1 MNDQNIKLILG
12 FLFQLGAK
20 VETVISKGSISF
32 LDLPSFIG
40 VFEAAGP
47 ALAAV
52 KQLPAELSG
61 LNDATIADVR
71 AYIQSQLPSVIPN
84 ATVDGLI
91 NDGLVL
97 IQELYDYAMALKA
110 AKSQTPATPAASS
123 APAAS

>member
-47 ALAAV
+47 AIGAV

-71 AYIQSQLPSVIPN
+71 AYIQSQLPAVIPN
-84 ATVDGLI
+84 ATADGLI
-91 NDGLVL
+91 DDGLGL

-110 AKSQTPATPAASS
+110 AKNPAPATPAPS